1 MTANV
6 LDISHLTLSIE
17 HKTILQDIDLTIG
30 AGETVALIGES
41 GSGKSTLAQCI
52 LGLQP
57 QRSRLAP
64 ESRIDFLG
72 EPLPIENDAR
82 MRRWRGCSISMIFQD
97 PMSCLNPYLRVGTQ
111 ILEALKRGSASDEDP
126 HARVLELLE
135 MVDLP
140 EPKQTAGKYP
150 YELSGGQQ
158 QRIMIA
164 MALANR
170 PQLLIADEPTS
181 SLDACVQAEILKLL
195 ERLQK
200 AFSLSMLFI
209 THNMAAARFLAHRV
223 YVLQHGRIAESGDI
237 AAVFAHP
244 REAYTAELI
253 RAKENLAALEPVACE
268 AQNNA
273 SPVGEL
279 SNVSYAYPAAGFC
292 RRAQPTLKDIS
303 LRIYPGETLG
313 ILGESGSGKSTI
325 AKLLAGLVQPSQG
338 KVSLFEED
346 ISRTRKMALALR
358 KRCQIVFQNPF
369 GALNPRLTVEA
380 ALREPLELMNLESH
394 AEERIRE
401 ALQSV
406 SLPEDFLARYPHELS
421 GGMRK
426 RVAMAQTMIADPDIL
441 LMDESFSA
449 LDIQTRQLMENELL
463 ELWQAKKKAVLF
475 ITHDLDEAIAMSDR
489 VVVMSAGPASHPLGS
504 FPIAIPRPRNV
515 AEIRTR
521 ADFNECY
528 SAIWE
533 VLREEV
539 LKSYREHRAHVGTLA
554 S

>member
-1 MTANV
+1 M
-6 LDISHLTLSIE
+6 LDQH
-17 HKTILQDIDLTIG
+17 D
-30 AGETVALIGES
+30 
-41 GSGKSTLAQCI
+41 
-52 LGLQP
+52 
-57 QRSRLAP
+57 
-64 ESRIDFLG
+64 
-72 EPLPIENDAR
+72 
-82 MRRWRGCSISMIFQD
+82 FQD

-126 HARVLELLE
+126 HARMLELLE

-200 AFSLSMLFI
+200 AFALSMLFI

-223 YVLQHGRIAESGDI
+223 YVLQHGRIAESGDT

-358 KRCQIVFQNPF
+358 KRCQIVSKT
-369 GALNPRLTVEA
+369 R
-380 ALREPLELMNLESH
+380 
-394 AEERIRE
+394 
-401 ALQSV
+401 
-406 SLPEDFLARYPHELS
+406 
-421 GGMRK
+421 
-426 RVAMAQTMIADPDIL
+426 
-441 LMDESFSA
+441 SA
-449 LDIQTRQLMENELL
+449 
-463 ELWQAKKKAVLF
+463 
-475 ITHDLDEAIAMSDR
+475 
-489 VVVMSAGPASHPLGS
+489 P
-504 FPIAIPRPRNV
+504 
-515 AEIRTR
+515 
-521 ADFNECY
+521 
-528 SAIWE
+528 
-533 VLREEV
+533 
-539 LKSYREHRAHVGTLA
+539 
-554 S
+554 

>member
-1 MTANV
+1 
-6 LDISHLTLSIE
+6 
-17 HKTILQDIDLTIG
+17 
-30 AGETVALIGES
+30 
-41 GSGKSTLAQCI
+41 
-52 LGLQP
+52 
-57 QRSRLAP
+57 
-64 ESRIDFLG
+64 
-72 EPLPIENDAR
+72 
-82 MRRWRGCSISMIFQD
+82 MIFQD

-421 GGMRK
+421 GGMRQ
-426 RVAMAQTMIADPDIL
+426 RIMIAMALACKPRILIADEPTT
-441 LMDESFSA
+441 A
-449 LDIQTRQLMENELL
+449 LDVTIQAQIMQLLKDLKE
-463 ELWQAKKKAVLF
+463 KTGTSIII
-475 ITHDLDEAIAMSDR
+475 ITHDLGVVAQIAQTAMVMYAGQ
-489 VVVMSAGPASHPLGS
+489 VVEYAPARSIYKDPLHPY
-504 FPIAIPRPRNV
+504 
-515 AEIRTR
+515 TR
-521 ADFNECY
+521 G
-528 SAIWE
+528 
-533 VLREEV
+533 L
-539 LKSYREHRAHVGTLA
+539 LKSIPKLNEDVETLYNIKGMVPSPKESPKGCRFCPRCPYA
-554 S
+554 AKLCQDKQPPLTVLPDGRKVRCWKYDEQEGKNFE